1 MTRRIDVVGLGPGP
15 ARFLTLE
22 TRDLLMAGNPVYL
35 RTAVHPTV
43 PELQAWGCTFTSFDS
58 FYEQAANFDSL
69 YQRIVGQLWS
79 EVAAQGQIVYAVP
92 GHPLVAEST
101 VQQLLAAAEQQGVEV
116 VLHTAVSCV
125 DVVLEAVGVDP
136 SNGLVILDA
145 LGLEPNQ
152 LDFRKPQ
159 LITQIYSLPVASEVK
174 LTLLERLDPETEIV
188 LVRAAG
194 CEDQQVE
201 TLPLEDLDRVD
212 WIDHLTTLYLPV
224 GGPETLAPLEYLR
237 WVVARLRDPE
247 GGCPWDLK
255 QTPQSLRKYVL
266 EEAYEV
272 VDAIEQED
280 PDAICEELGD
290 LLLQVY
296 LQSQVAQDEG
306 DFELDEV
313 ALGIAEKLIY
323 RHPHVFGQGPEL
335 ETPEEVK
342 QQWEELKAQE
352 KAAKA
357 LDSEA
362 VSVLSDLPAA
372 LPSLSLAE
380 KIGKKVAHVGFD
392 WPERQGVLDKIAE
405 EYAELLEACEQD
417 EPEAIFHELGDVM
430 FTLVNLARWYKLDPE
445 DALRQTNARFR
456 RRFQAMEQELDGR
469 SLKDLSLKEWDQ
481 LWNRAKEQVG

>member
-1 MTRRIDVVGLGPGP
+1 MTQRIDVVGLGPGP
-15 ARFLTLE
+15 ARLLTLE

-58 FYEQAANFDSL
+58 FYEQAPDFESL
-69 YQRIVGQLWS
+69 YSQIVTQLLA
-79 EVAAQGQIVYAVP
+79 EAKAHGQIIYAVP
-92 GHPLVAEST
+92 GNPLVAEST
-101 VQQLLAAAEQQGVEV
+101 VQQLLVAGPDAGIEV

-136 SNGLVILDA
+136 SHGLVILDA
-145 LGLEPNQ
+145 LALEPDQ

-159 LITQIYSLPVASEVK
+159 LITQIYSQAVASEVK
-174 LTLLERLDPETEIV
+174 LTLLERLDPDYSVT

-194 CEDQQVE
+194 CVDQEITPIAV
-201 TLPLEDLDRVD
+201 EDLDRVES
-212 WIDHLTTLYLPV
+212 IDHLTTLYLPA
-224 GGPETLAPLEYLR
+224 GGPETLTPLEYLR
-237 WVVARLRDPE
+237 WVVARLRDPD

-255 QTPQSLRKYVL
+255 QNAQTLRKYVI

-272 VDAIEQED
+272 VEAIEQAD
-280 PDAICEELGD
+280 PEALCEELGD

-306 DFELDEV
+306 DFELNEV

-323 RHPHVFGQGPEL
+323 RHPHVFGEGHL

-342 QQWEELKAQE
+342 KQWEDLKAQ
-352 KAAKA
+352 AKA
-357 LDSEA
+357 EKSPDGL
-362 VSVLSDLPAA
+362 VSVLADLPTA
-372 LPSLSLAE
+372 LPALSLAE
-380 KIGKKVAHVGFD
+380 KIGKKVTHVGFD
-392 WPERQGVLDKIAE
+392 WPEIGGVLAKIAE
-405 EYAELLEACEQD
+405 EYQELLEACEQD
-417 EPEAIFHELGDVM
+417 EPEAIFHELGDVL

-445 DALRQTNARFR
+445 DALRQTNARFT
-456 RRFQAMEQELDGR
+456 RRFQAMEGFLAGR
-469 SLKDLSLKEWDQ
+469 SLKDLSLEEWDS

>member
-1 MTRRIDVVGLGPGP
+1 MTQRIDVVGLGPGP

-22 TRDLLMAGNPVYL
+22 TRDLLMAGHPVYL

-43 PELQAWGCTFTSFDS
+43 PELQGWGCRFTSFDS
-58 FYEQAANFDSL
+58 FYEQAPSFDSL
-69 YQRIVGQLWS
+69 YQRIVEQLWA
-79 EVAAQGQIVYAVP
+79 EVKAQGQIVYAVP

-101 VQQLLAAAEQQGVEV
+101 VQQLLSGAAEHGVDV

-136 SNGLVILDA
+136 SEGLIILDA
-145 LGLEPNQ
+145 LSLAADQ

-159 LITQIYSLPVASEVK
+159 LVTQIYSLPVASEVK
-174 LTLLERLDPETEIV
+174 LTLLERLEPETPIV

-194 CEDQQVE
+194 CEDQQVAE
-201 TLPLEDLDRVD
+201 LTLEELDRVD
-212 WIDHLTTLYLPV
+212 WIDHLTTLYLPT
-224 GGPETLAPLEYLR
+224 GGPETLTPLEYLR
-237 WVVARLRDPE
+237 WVVARLRDPD

-255 QTPQSLRKYVL
+255 QTAQTLRKYVL

-280 PDAICEELGD
+280 PDALCEELGD

-313 ALGIAEKLIY
+313 ARGIAEKLIY
-323 RHPHVFGQGPEL
+323 RHPHVFGQGEQLDSPEA
-335 ETPEEVK
+335 VK
-342 QQWEELKAQE
+342 KQWEELKAQE

-357 LDSEA
+357 LDAEF

-392 WPERQGVLDKIAE
+392 WPEQQGVLDKIAE

-430 FTLVNLARWYKLDPE
+430 FTLVNLARWHKLDPE
-445 DALRQTNARFR
+445 DALRQTNHRFR
-456 RRFQAMEQELDGR
+456 RRFQAMEQALDGR
-469 SLKDLSLKEWDQ
+469 SLKDLSLQEWDQ
-481 LWNRAKEQVG
+481 LWNQAKEQVG